1 MTGFTAFNAKATPS
15 NNLLRRDGNTFVAKP
30 TPEGDGFVLLA
41 LLFRQ
46 SDARTSIFQT
56 EPGLDGRNRETSR
69 MLAQVVGIFGP
80 ETNDKGEFVV
90 NDKGESQDVPYPD
103 FTGDRQFPHIDSPAY
118 DELMGRKS
126 PIKVRCVYA
135 AGLEKLRQYA
145 KAGKVPGLS
154 AEHLADVEASNGLN
168 NLLNSM
174 GAVLRRLPGVV
185 SEEFL
190 TYGQLM
196 STLVTVQ
203 LTMLD
208 PLEKDAFR
216 EDFATMRSELG
227 FNNVCLYVTVGC
239 TWNATQLTPRGER
252 QTTYTPSSFHF
263 EWTMVPGDRGMQV
276 ARLSRAHAISGNEF
290 ALGTSSDSGL
300 GDAMQT
306 DARARERGARG
317 NVDQKRGMRDF
328 QKKGS
333 MINAFDGTVKPSNG
347 AGVPAGMVEID
358 EAL

>member
-1 MTGFTAFNAKATPS
+1 MAITPFNAKTSAS
-15 NNLLRRDGNTFVAKP
+15 NNLRRDLGNTFVAKP
-30 TPEGDGFVLLA
+30 TPEGDGFVQLA

-46 SDARTSIFQT
+46 SDSRASIFQT
-56 EPGLDGRNRETSR
+56 EPGQDGRNRETSR

-80 ETNDKGEFVV
+80 ETDAEGKFVV
-90 NDKGESQDVPYPD
+90 NDKGECKDVPYPD

-118 DELMGRKS
+118 DELMARKS

-135 AGLEKLRQYA
+135 EGLEKLRQYA

-154 AEHLADVEASNGLN
+154 AEHLAEVEASNGLN

-185 SEEFL
+185 SEEYL

-208 PLEKDAFR
+208 TLEKEAFR
-216 EDFATMRSELG
+216 EEFATLRSELG
-227 FNNVCLYVTVGC
+227 FNNVCLYVTVGT

-263 EWTMVPGDRGMQV
+263 EWTMVSGDRGMQV

-290 ALGTSSDSGL
+290 ALGTSTDTGL
-300 GDAMQT
+300 AQAMQT
-306 DARARERGARG
+306 DARARERGARN
-317 NVDQKRGMRDF
+317 NVDQKRDMRDL
-328 QKKGS
+328 QGKS
-333 MINAFDGTVKPSNG
+333 RMVNAFGGPIKTSGSGT
-347 AGVPAGMVEID
+347 PADMVEID
-358 EAL
+358 ELL